1 MSESTANKK
10 IEDGQN
16 TRAVFRRLIWCYKP
30 KGVRLFQ

>member
-16 TRAVFRRLIWCYKP
+16 TRAVFRRLIWCYVLE
-30 KGVRLFQ
+30 GFT